1 MFLFLVS
8 TLGFDDKLP
17 QKHVGDD
24 SFGKFGNP
32 ISTRGHVEGDSS
44 DGRFLEH
51 SYHAKAPI
59 TRAHGSP
66 PPSLGNTQKR
76 SSKVRRKKHKSIIR
90 GGFLLGGEDRART
103 THERE
108 YVESYT
114 KSRCRY
120 HPPSLLNPFVSLIH
134 KTLPPSVG

>member
-8 TLGFDDKLP
+8 TSGFDDKLP

-66 PPSLGNTQKR
+66 PPSSLGNTQKR
-76 SSKVRRKKHKSIIR
+76 SSKVRRKKHKTIIR
-90 GGFLLGGEDRART
+90 GVFFWGWGRIGLELHMSGSTLKVTLRVGVAT
-103 THERE
+103 THLH
-108 YVESYT
+108 
-114 KSRCRY
+114 C
-120 HPPSLLNPFVSLIH
+120 
-134 KTLPPSVG
+134 